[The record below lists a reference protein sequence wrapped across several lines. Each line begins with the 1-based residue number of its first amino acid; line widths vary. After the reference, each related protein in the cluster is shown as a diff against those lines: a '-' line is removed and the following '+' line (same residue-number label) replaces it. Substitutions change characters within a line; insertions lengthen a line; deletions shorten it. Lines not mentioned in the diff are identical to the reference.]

1 MFTKHP
7 DGLRLLTVHAHPDDE
22 SSKGAATLARYA
34 AEGVDVLVATCT
46 GGERGSVLNPALDRP
61 EVRADL
67 TRIRRA
73 EMAAAREILGVRQ
86 HFLGFVDSGM
96 PGPGEPLPEDCFAA
110 LPVEVAAAPLVA
122 LIREFRPHVV
132 ITYDETGGYPHPDH
146 VMTHRVAVEAFEA
159 AADPGRHP
167 GRGEPWQVA
176 KLYYHLALSLAWF
189 RTLHDAMTE
198 RGVPSGMDGILAG
211 WPDTPPALATTTRI
225 ACAEQFA
232 VRDAALLAHATQVQ
246 PGVAFMAHPRDIER
260 EVWPTEDYHLARTVL
275 PSPGGPAGRA
285 GPADPADSV
294 DPTGATGGAGGVE
307 TDLFA
312 GLRFGGGL
320 SRPSGGGR
328 LIP

>member
-1 MFTKHP
+1 MLTQYS
-7 DGLRLLTVHAHPDDE
+7 GRLRLLAVHAHPDDE

-67 TRIRRA
+67 ARIRRA

-86 HFLGFVDSGM
+86 QFLGFLDSGM
-96 PGPGEPLPEDCFAA
+96 PGPDEPLPEDCFAA
-110 LPVEVAAAPLVA
+110 QPVEVAAAPLVA

-146 VMTHRVAVEAFEA
+146 VMTHQVTVEAFAA
-159 AADPGRHP
+159 AADPDRYP
-167 GRGEPWQVA
+167 EAGEPWQAA
-176 KLYYHLALSLAWF
+176 KLYYHLALSRAWF
-189 RTLHDAMTE
+189 QTLHDAMTE
-198 RGVPSGMDGILAG
+198 RGVPSAMGELLAG

-246 PGVAFMAHPRDIER
+246 PGVAFMAHPRSIER
-260 EVWPTEDYHLARTVL
+260 EVWPTEDYHLARCLVPT
-275 PSPGGPAGRA
+275 PCGGGQI
-285 GPADPADSV
+285 
-294 DPTGATGGAGGVE
+294 E
-307 TDLFA
+307 TDLFD
-312 GLRFGGGL
+312 GLRPGEERG
-320 SRPSGGGR
+320 
-328 LIP
+328 